1 MRYERKYRIENQA
14 LAFVE
19 QMIRHHP
26 WGFST
31 LFPDRQVNNIY
42 FDTPGMTCYKENV
55 AGIAERKK
63 YRVRW
68 YGDLEA
74 TEGVKN
80 QLEIKIKNNA
90 LGDKERYDFPAFAL
104 SDWNTLG
111 NIVTDSLSR
120 PVSLI
125 PTLLNSYQ
133 RSYFGLPTEKFRIT
147 IDRALGYCPLI
158 QESQKPSIRHLDEA
172 IIVEIKYD
180 ESLEAEAN
188 QVLQYIPFRATKN
201 SKYVTGIETGMS

>member
-1 MRYERKYRIENQA
+1 MRYERKYRIEDQS

-26 WGFST
+26 WGFRT

-55 AGIAERKK
+55 AGVAERKK

-68 YGDLEA
+68 YGGLTA
-74 TEGVKN
+74 TEGTKN

-90 LGDKERYDFPAFAL
+90 LGDKERYAFPAFSL
-104 SDWNTLG
+104 SDWNKLG
-111 NIVTDSLSR
+111 TVVAGSLRR

-133 RSYFGLPTEKFRIT
+133 RSYYGLATEKFRIT
-147 IDRALGYCPLI
+147 IDRKLGYCPLI
-158 QESQKPSIRHLDEA
+158 QENQQPEIRHMDEA

-180 ESLEAEAN
+180 ETLEAEAN

-201 SKYVTGIETGMS
+201 SKYVTGIETSM

>member
-1 MRYERKYRIENQA
+1 MRYERKYRIENQS
-14 LAFVE
+14 LGFVE

-26 WGFST
+26 WGFRP

-68 YGDLEA
+68 YGGL
-74 TEGVKN
+74 TESEGTKN

-90 LGDKERYDFPAFAL
+90 LGDKERYAFPGFSL
-104 SDWNTLG
+104 SIWNKLGTLVA
-111 NIVTDSLSR
+111 NSLSR
-120 PVSLI
+120 PLSLV

-133 RSYFGLPTEKFRIT
+133 RSYYGLATEKFRIT
-147 IDRALGYCPLI
+147 IDRKLGYCPLI
-158 QESQKPSIRHLDEA
+158 QENQQPEIRHLDEA

-180 ESLEAEAN
+180 ETLEAEAN

-201 SKYVTGIETGMS
+201 SKYVTGIETGI

>member
-1 MRYERKYRIENQA
+1 MRYERKYRIENQS

-19 QMIRHHP
+19 QMVRHHP
-26 WGFST
+26 RGFRT
-31 LFPDRQVNNIY
+31 LFPDRQINNIY

-68 YGDLEA
+68 YGNLME
-74 TEGVKN
+74 TEGTDN

-90 LGDKERYDFPAFAL
+90 LGDKKRYSFPSFLMRDWRQLGSVVAGEL
-104 SDWNTLG
+104 SHQ
-111 NIVTDSLSR
+111 
-120 PVSLI
+120 VSLI

-133 RSYFGLPTEKFRIT
+133 RSYYGLPTKKFRIT
-147 IDRALGYCPLI
+147 IDRKLGYCPLI
-158 QESQKPSIRHLDEA
+158 QENQQPEIRHLDEA

-180 ESLEAEAN
+180 ESLEMEAD

-201 SKYVTGIETGMS
+201 SKYVTGIETGL

>member
-1 MRYERKYRIENQA
+1 MRYERKYRIENQS

-19 QMIRHHP
+19 QMVRHHP
-26 WGFST
+26 RGFRT
-31 LFPDRQVNNIY
+31 LFPDRQINNIY

-68 YGDLEA
+68 YGNLME
-74 TEGVKN
+74 TEGTDN

-90 LGDKERYDFPAFAL
+90 LGDKKRYSFPSFLMRDWRQLGSVVAGEL
-104 SDWNTLG
+104 SHQ
-111 NIVTDSLSR
+111 
-120 PVSLI
+120 VSLI

-133 RSYFGLPTEKFRIT
+133 RSYYGLPTKKFRIT
-147 IDRALGYCPLI
+147 IDRKLGYCPLI
-158 QESQKPSIRHLDEA
+158 QENQQPEIRHLDEA

-180 ESLEAEAN
+180 ESLETEAD

-201 SKYVTGIETGMS
+201 SKYVTGIETGL

>member
-1 MRYERKYRIENQA
+1 MRYERKYRIENQS

-19 QMIRHHP
+19 QMVRHHP
-26 WGFST
+26 RGFRT
-31 LFPDRQVNNIY
+31 LFPDRQINNIY

-68 YGDLEA
+68 YGNLME
-74 TEGVKN
+74 TEGTDN

-90 LGDKERYDFPAFAL
+90 LGDKKRYSFPSFLMRDWRQLGSVVAGEL
-104 SDWNTLG
+104 SHQ
-111 NIVTDSLSR
+111 
-120 PVSLI
+120 VSLI

-133 RSYFGLPTEKFRIT
+133 RSYYGLPTKKFRIT
-147 IDRALGYCPLI
+147 IDRKLGYCPLI
-158 QESQKPSIRHLDEA
+158 QENQQPEIRHLDEA

-180 ESLEAEAN
+180 ESLETEAN

-201 SKYVTGIETGMS
+201 SKYVTGIETGL